1 MVRQIERIT
10 RTEGER
16 APWSLLP
23 KGLTYLTHQ
32 LMILIDCFVFSA
44 KGAGCNSPAQRA
56 GCAGHLYQALKARN
70 GLPLE
75 ENFAMASRAPNRC
88 RAFSAPQTY
97 GNSDPGR
104 WPGLLHP
111 APSALCSNRTSSGAN
126 LMHQVCYRHRKGGQ
140 LP

>member
-44 KGAGCNSPAQRA
+44 KGAGCDSPAQRA
-56 GCAGHLYQALKARN
+56 GCAGHLV
-70 GLPLE
+70 
-75 ENFAMASRAPNRC
+75 S
-88 RAFSAPQTY
+88 SAE
-97 GNSDPGR
+97 
-104 WPGLLHP
+104 
-111 APSALCSNRTSSGAN
+111 SAKWFTVRRKLRHGESGAKQMPRLQRSHK
-126 LMHQVCYRHRKGGQ
+126 LMGILTRAVGPGYYIPRLRRFAQTEPVQGRT
-140 LP
+140 